1 MITHKPCK
9 GNGKSKGYGCDT
21 ITDVKFRKFGLCM
34 NCYANWLYTSK
45 DGKDMIAKATLKAS
59 KPRTEL
65 NKAINLDKDRKRL
78 PVVLKQTQI
87 VFNSYIRER
96 DKNKPCISSGF
107 PLGVQYDAGHCFSV
121 KQFSGLRFNEYNVHA
136 QSIGDNRF
144 KEGNFESYILN
155 VQDRIGSEAVN
166 ELKALAIL
174 FKRTPKKW
182 SIEEVEEIK
191 KEYQLKIKT
200 IKND

>member
-9 GNGKSKGYGCDT
+9 GNGKTKGHGCDT
-21 ITDVKFRKFGLCM
+21 ITDVRFRKLSLCM
-34 NCYANWLYTSK
+34 SCYANWLYTSK

-59 KPRTEL
+59 KPRLEL
-65 NKAINLDKDRKRL
+65 NKAIYLDKSIKRL
-78 PVVLKQTQI
+78 PIVLKQTQI

-121 KQFSGLRFNEYNVHA
+121 KQFSGLRFYENNVHA

-155 VQDRIGSEAVN
+155 VENRIGTKELNKLKELANN
-166 ELKALAIL
+166 E
-174 FKRTPKKW
+174 KRTPKKW

-191 KEYQLKIKT
+191 KEYKLKLKNIK
-200 IKND
+200 

>member
-9 GNGKSKGYGCDT
+9 GNGKTKGHGCDI
-21 ITDVKFRKFGLCM
+21 ITDVRFRKFGLCM
-34 NCYANWLYTSK
+34 SCYANWLYTSK

-59 KPRTEL
+59 KPRIEL
-65 NKAINLDKDRKRL
+65 NKAIYLDKSIKRL
-78 PVVLKQTQI
+78 PIVLKQTQI

-121 KQFSGLRFNEYNVHA
+121 KQFSGLRFYENNVHA

-155 VQDRIGSEAVN
+155 VENRIGTKELNKLKELANN
-166 ELKALAIL
+166 E
-174 FKRTPKKW
+174 KRTPKKW

-191 KEYQLKIKT
+191 KEYKLKLKNIK
-200 IKND
+200 